1 MGGPEM
7 APQPPH
13 AGAEPAPRAGAAE
26 SFAGPEMAPQ
36 PPRAG
41 AAESFAGPEMA
52 PQPPHA
58 GAAESSV
65 AASGTVRPVLA
76 VVKDLFFVARIRE
89 TARLANVPLT
99 FARSPEEVEAGA
111 AGARFL
117 LVDLTGALDY
127 DRVLRA
133 AETAGAPVLGFTTH
147 ALARQTQPWHGRC
160 ARVVTKETLTAEL
173 PTLLREGV
181 AR

>member
-1 MGGPEM
+1 MSGSKPISYMGGPEM
-7 APQPPH
+7 VPQTPH
-13 AGAEPAPRAGAAE
+13 AGAEPTPRAGAAG

-36 PPRAG
+36 T
-41 AAESFAGPEMA
+41 
-52 PQPPHA
+52 PHA
-58 GAAESSV
+58 GSSV
-65 AASGTVRPVLA
+65 AASGTARPVLA

-89 TARLANVPLT
+89 TARLADVPLT

-160 ARVVTKETLTAEL
+160 ARVVTKETLTAKL